1 MNMEDRL
8 KYTLQFV
15 NDWLKFSE
23 AKNAALVALVAV
35 IMTKFSTGLWNEA
48 SGWIW
53 WCYALGVWCITGGG
67 VLSLMSFIPNLTFS
81 WGTMTNRLDATENLF
96 YFGHIAKHSATDYLN
111 RLYAAEGSE
120 QNPNKKLEADLA
132 GQIVINSQIAM
143 KKYRQFTRAL
153 SLALAGFLLVAI
165 AYSAAAITEPKKC
178 TTTDG
183 APLASPSAH

>member
-1 MNMEDRL
+1 MEDRL

-67 VLSLMSFIPNLTFS
+67 ALSLMSFIPSLTFE
-81 WGTMTNRLDATENLF
+81 WKPKINEQCATRNLF
-96 YFGHIAKHSATDYLN
+96 YFGDVADLSAFDYLDAM
-111 RLYAAEGSE
+111 YGAAASGEN
-120 QNPNKKLEADLA
+120 QKQKLELDLA
-132 GQIVINSQIAM
+132 GQIVTNSKIAI

-153 SLALAGFLLVAI
+153 ILSLAGFVLVAL
-165 AYSAAAITEPKKC
+165 AYSATAVTKRDVSDDK
-178 TTTDG
+178 
-183 APLASPSAH
+183 LSSPVVSPIEH